1 MAVKPI
7 PDRYHSVT
15 PYLTVRGATKIIDFS
30 QAGLSAPNYRMRRSS
45 GHCDSLAISRVLPFA
60 VAMHR
65 Y

>member
-15 PYLTVRGATKIIDFS
+15 PYLTVRWRDQNHRRS

-45 GHCDSLAISRVLPFA
+45 GHCDSLAISRVLPPA